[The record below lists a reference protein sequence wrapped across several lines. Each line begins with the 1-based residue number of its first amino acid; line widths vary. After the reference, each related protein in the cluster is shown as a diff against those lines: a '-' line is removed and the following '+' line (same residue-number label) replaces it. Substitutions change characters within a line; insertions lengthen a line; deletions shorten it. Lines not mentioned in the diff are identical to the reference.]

1 MLTQSR
7 PHIIKKTFD
16 AIKGAKNVVVH
27 LYNSTSFAQRQQVFR
42 MSEDEI
48 VDIAVSGAKL
58 FDEYAAKMPETNFRF
73 EYSPRASPA
82 RRWSSPCGSATP
94 SSTCGSPGRS
104 GR

>member
-1 MLTQSR
+1 M
-7 PHIIKKTFD
+7 
-16 AIKGAKNVVVH
+16 VVH

-73 EYSPRASPA
+73 EYSPESFTRHGRWEFAPA
-82 RRWSSPCGSATP
+82 DLQRRHRRVEAPAGAAGDHQPPLHRGDVHAPCLCPAD
-94 SSTCGSPGRS
+94 
-104 GR
+104 